1 MFWNKD
7 KKGSEDSEEREL
19 KELKEQIESK
29 RSKGEP
35 QEFIEPREPLPAPQ
49 PEGPER
55 EDNMRRPEKVQIS
68 PQNTQRPKS
77 PRNLQ
82 TSGRS
87 QLGQRI
93 PESGELEN
101 ERIPERSKPDFKAP
115 ASAPLFIKID
125 RYKEVLEQ
133 LGEIRKTLKSLKK
146 LLNLLVNIDDLKGN
160 TMSTFKDAIGD
171 VTDSLISLDEQFIRP
186 EGADEII
193 PEEETKSEVEDY
205 MTDLRSELSELRR
218 ELDKIE

>member
-7 KKGSEDSEEREL
+7 KKGSEDSDEKEL
-19 KELKEQIESK
+19 KELKKQIESK
-29 RSKGEP
+29 QDTNEP
-35 QEFIEPREPLPAPQ
+35 QDFVEPDEPLPAPQ
-49 PEGPER
+49 SQRTR
-55 EDNMRRPEKVQIS
+55 EETNNRRPQKVQVRPQNVQKTPS
-68 PQNTQRPKS
+68 PQNIQRSK
-77 PRNLQ
+77 
-82 TSGRS
+82 RS
-87 QLGQRI
+87 Q
-93 PESGELEN
+93 N
-101 ERIPERSKPDFKAP
+101 EGYGSEAVRRMPDRNKVDFEAP

-160 TMSTFKDAIGD
+160 TMNTFKEAIAD

-193 PEEETKSEVEDY
+193 PEEETKNEVENY